1 MFGNFTEEAKKII
14 VGAKIEMKELK
25 HPYVGSEHLML
36 SILKNDKKIAEK
48 LKLYNLDYDKFKK
61 AIVESIGVGKKES
74 EWFLYTP
81 LIKRVI
87 EEAIVSSKENNHNE
101 VTPKHLLYAL
111 LEEGEGVAIR
121 IMLSMGIDLEE
132 LMSEFEIKLIQKK
145 KNKKLLL
152 DEFGIDLNKKALNN
166 EIDPVYGREKE
177 IKRVIEILSR
187 RTKNNPLLIGDAG
200 VGKTAIVE
208 ELARKITNG
217 DVPNSLKLKRIISV
231 DMASLVAGTKYRGE
245 FEERIRKIINEVEN
259 NEDVILFIDEIHTI
273 VGAGGAEGAIDA
285 SNIFKPALARG
296 KIRMIGATTKD
307 EYKNSIEKDKALER
321 RFQIVTVE
329 EPSKDDV
336 LNILFNLK
344 NIYAS
349 YHHVIIED
357 EIIKQMV
364 ALSSKY
370 IHDRNEPDKTI
381 DLLDE
386 ACSLASMKESNE
398 LKEYNNLNKKLK
410 KILDLKKEYLIK
422 NDFAKASEY
431 KNEENELMNKINEL
445 ELIVNNTNKVTIDDV
460 ISVIKLKT
468 KLDDYIFDNNL
479 FDCNGLKNKLKSK
492 IKGQDEIIDN
502 LVDTYNLKCL
512 NKTDECL
519 SYLFIGPSGVG
530 KTYLARSFGEEIFKK
545 NVFKIDMSEFGES
558 YSVSKL
564 IGSPSGYV
572 GYDDNNSFFECVRE
586 NPNSII
592 ILDEI
597 DKSHESVRN
606 LLYQVLDEG
615 HIKDSKGRDINFNH
629 TIIIMTSNVGFETN
643 TIGFNN
649 ESNNSLND
657 VFSKSFLNRI
667 DSVITFNSLDENI
680 VKEIIVDNIKLLEQ
694 KYNVIIDYDDV
705 IDDLVNKTNYLE
717 FGARHVKDVIRKNV
731 LNVLITN
738 NKKKVKLKDTL
749 KV

>member
-1 MFGNFTEEAKKII
+1 M
-14 VGAKIEMKELK
+14 
-25 HPYVGSEHLML
+25 
-36 SILKNDKKIAEK
+36 
-48 LKLYNLDYDKFKK
+48 
-61 AIVESIGVGKKES
+61 
-74 EWFLYTP
+74 
-81 LIKRVI
+81 
-87 EEAIVSSKENNHNE
+87 
-101 VTPKHLLYAL
+101 
-111 LEEGEGVAIR
+111 
-121 IMLSMGIDLEE
+121 
-132 LMSEFEIKLIQKK
+132 
-145 KNKKLLL
+145 
-152 DEFGIDLNKKALNN
+152 
-166 EIDPVYGREKE
+166 
-177 IKRVIEILSR
+177 
-187 RTKNNPLLIGDAG
+187 
-200 VGKTAIVE
+200 
-208 ELARKITNG
+208 
-217 DVPNSLKLKRIISV
+217 
-231 DMASLVAGTKYRGE
+231 
-245 FEERIRKIINEVEN
+245 
-259 NEDVILFIDEIHTI
+259 
-273 VGAGGAEGAIDA
+273 
-285 SNIFKPALARG
+285 
-296 KIRMIGATTKD
+296 
-307 EYKNSIEKDKALER
+307 
-321 RFQIVTVE
+321 
-329 EPSKDDV
+329 
-336 LNILFNLK
+336 
-344 NIYAS
+344 
-349 YHHVIIED
+349 
-357 EIIKQMV
+357 
-364 ALSSKY
+364 
-370 IHDRNEPDKTI
+370 
-381 DLLDE
+381 
-386 ACSLASMKESNE
+386 
-398 LKEYNNLNKKLK
+398 
-410 KILDLKKEYLIK
+410 
-422 NDFAKASEY
+422 
-431 KNEENELMNKINEL
+431 
-445 ELIVNNTNKVTIDDV
+445 
-460 ISVIKLKT
+460 
-468 KLDDYIFDNNL
+468 

-502 LVDTYNLKCL
+502 LVDTYNLKYL

-519 SYLFIGPSGVG
+519 SYLFMGPSGVG

-545 NVFKIDMSEFGES
+545 NVFKIDMSEFSES

-667 DSVITFNSLDENI
+667 DSIITFNSLDENI

>member
-1 MFGNFTEEAKKII
+1 
-14 VGAKIEMKELK
+14 
-25 HPYVGSEHLML
+25 
-36 SILKNDKKIAEK
+36 
-48 LKLYNLDYDKFKK
+48 
-61 AIVESIGVGKKES
+61 
-74 EWFLYTP
+74 
-81 LIKRVI
+81 
-87 EEAIVSSKENNHNE
+87 
-101 VTPKHLLYAL
+101 
-111 LEEGEGVAIR
+111 
-121 IMLSMGIDLEE
+121 
-132 LMSEFEIKLIQKK
+132 
-145 KNKKLLL
+145 
-152 DEFGIDLNKKALNN
+152 
-166 EIDPVYGREKE
+166 
-177 IKRVIEILSR
+177 
-187 RTKNNPLLIGDAG
+187 
-200 VGKTAIVE
+200 
-208 ELARKITNG
+208 
-217 DVPNSLKLKRIISV
+217 
-231 DMASLVAGTKYRGE
+231 MASLVAGTKYRGE

-321 RFQIVTVE
+321 RFQIVTIE

-357 EIIKQMV
+357 EIIEQMV
-364 ALSSKY
+364 TLSSKY

-545 NVFKIDMSEFGES
+545 NVFKIDMSEFSES

-615 HIKDSKGRDINFNH
+615 HIKDSKGRNINFNH